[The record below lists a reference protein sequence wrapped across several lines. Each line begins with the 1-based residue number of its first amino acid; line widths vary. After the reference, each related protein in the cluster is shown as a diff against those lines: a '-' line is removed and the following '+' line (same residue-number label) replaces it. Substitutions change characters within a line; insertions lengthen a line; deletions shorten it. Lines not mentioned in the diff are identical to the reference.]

1 MIQFGNIAE
10 DATIDF
16 KFYTTKA
23 DGSIITLAGSP
34 VLAVY
39 KANNITESTAG
50 ITLNVDFDS
59 RTGMHQVRI
68 DTSAHAFYAVNND
81 YQVVLTAGTVDGKS
95 VVGYVIAQFSIKNRV
110 VDSNLKEINDN
121 SVVGNMA
128 VLTLKQLDVQNS
140 GGTAVIAKSTGGN
153 GHGIDVEGIGTGD
166 GIRVG
171 APGGGAGIHATGGH
185 GMKLDAGSNGYG
197 IYTIGIDGIRAEGG
211 VADFSGNGITA
222 TSIAGGGNGD
232 GIEATGK
239 GTGHGMELIKGT
251 TGKDIDA
258 DEIDGIKA
266 KTDNLPHSI
275 KKNTAVAKFKLVMLD
290 ATTGN
295 PAAGFSITATRKL
308 DAGGAWVAMPG
319 SGAIVDNGSGVY
331 SIDIAAAD
339 TNGDTGVWRFTAPGA
354 EITLITFITE
364 AV

>member
-39 KANNITESTAG
+39 KTNNTTESTAG
-50 ITLNVDFDS
+50 ITLTVDFDS
-59 RTGMHQVRI
+59 RTGMHHVRI
-68 DTSAHAFYAVNND
+68 DTSAAAFYAINND

-95 VVGYVIAQFSIKNRV
+95 VVGYVIAQFSIENRV
-110 VDSNLKEINDN
+110 VDSNLKKINGN
-121 SVVGNMA
+121 SVVGNVA
-128 VLTLKQLDVQNS
+128 TLTLKQLDVQNS
-140 GGTAVIAKSTGGN
+140 AGTAMIAKSTGGG
-153 GHGIDVEGIGTGD
+153 GHGIEADGNGAGD
-166 GIRVG
+166 GIRANAQSSG
-171 APGGGAGIHATGGH
+171 SGIHATGTN

-197 IYTIGIDGIRAEGG
+197 IYAIGIDGIRAEGG
-211 VADFSGNGITA
+211 VLDISGNGIKA
-222 TSIAGGGNGD
+222 FSSAGGGNGD

-239 GTGHGMELIKGT
+239 GTGHGMELIKGA

-258 DEIDGIKA
+258 DEIDEIKA

-275 KKNTAVAKFKLVMLD
+275 KKNTAIAKFKFVMLD

-308 DAGGAWVAMPG
+308 DAGATWTAMPG
-319 SGAIVDNGSGVY
+319 SGTIVDNGSGVY
-331 SIDIAAAD
+331 SIDINAAD

-354 EITLITFITE
+354 ETTFITFVTE
-364 AV
+364 VL